1 MDKSGKSGRSGRPD
15 SLAQPTQPAASG
27 AVRPAPASAITSPGA
42 EPRRRRTGPQAR
54 AAILDAAERRLIAS
68 GPAGIRL
75 QEVAADVG
83 VSHPTVLHH
92 FGSRE
97 ALVREVCE
105 RRYAAIRSSVLSAI
119 EGSAGG
125 EEQLGAVLDSVYEV
139 LVADGHGRAVFW
151 LALEG
156 LLANSEQLHMRDIGL
171 AVHALRRRMSTDAA
185 SLADTQSLVALV
197 SLTLLAQ
204 SVMGDKV
211 LHDVGLGAD
220 AAAGARFRVWLA
232 RLLIEHIAPRQ

>member
-1 MDKSGKSGRSGRPD
+1 M
-15 SLAQPTQPAASG
+15 LI
-27 AVRPAPASAITSPGA
+27 AIANNIVTGHPPSPLRK
-42 EPRRRRTGPQAR
+42 EPRRRRTAAEAR
-54 AAILDAAERRLIAS
+54 AAILDAAEHRLVDT

-97 ALVREVCE
+97 ALVKEVCE
-105 RRYAAIRSSVLSAI
+105 RRYASLGSDVVSAI

-125 EEQLGAVLDSVYEV
+125 AEPLGAVLESVYAA
-139 LVADGHGRAVFW
+139 LLAHGHGRSVFW

-156 LLANSEQLHMRDIGL
+156 LLDKGDQLHMRDIGL
-171 AVHALRRRMSTDAA
+171 AVHALRGRRSKRQAP
-185 SLADTQSLVALV
+185 LADTQHVVALAA
-197 SLTLLAQ
+197 LALLAQ
-204 SVMGDKV
+204 AVMGEKI
-211 LHDVGLGAD
+211 LHDVGLGSD

-232 RLLIEHIAPRQ
+232 RLLNQHLG